1 MAHFEIITT
10 NSANPMYPHLQGL
23 AAIIKARPKGFQT
36 TDAGRA
42 VLYTFIDELFRLA
55 RHTGMPHAL
64 ENSRHRNLEEPPRTT
79 PRDEPV
85 LSLRRTA
92 YRLFVRLPRLIS
104 NSRVWREQIE
114 RGEIVHVPE
123 SVLLLA
129 RELLEI
135 RNEEAED
142 QLLHRVSLVR
152 TEDFETRMLMSYS
165 FEFNSF
171 SEMEAIGLY

>member
-1 MAHFEIITT
+1 
-10 NSANPMYPHLQGL
+10 
-23 AAIIKARPKGFQT
+23 
-36 TDAGRA
+36 
-42 VLYTFIDELFRLA
+42 
-55 RHTGMPHAL
+55 MPHAL
-64 ENSRHRNLEEPPRTT
+64 ENSRHRNLEEPPGTT
-79 PRDEPV
+79 PRDEPA

-142 QLLHRVSLVR
+142 
-152 TEDFETRMLMSYS
+152 
-165 FEFNSF
+165 
-171 SEMEAIGLY
+171 